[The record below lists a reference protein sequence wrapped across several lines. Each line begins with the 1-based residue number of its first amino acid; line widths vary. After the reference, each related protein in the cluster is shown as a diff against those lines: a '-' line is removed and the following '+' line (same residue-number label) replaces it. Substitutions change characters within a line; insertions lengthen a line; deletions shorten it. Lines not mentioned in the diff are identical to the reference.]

1 MTLELIYK
9 INLMSAKIKILQVIP
24 KLGYGGAEVGCFD
37 LAHYLP
43 ENNCSSFIVTS
54 GGELT
59 KYINK
64 KKVKL
69 IRLPVHSKNPILIIL
84 NSIILIGIILFFNI
98 SIVHA
103 RSRAPAWS
111 CLLATK
117 ITRRKF
123 VTTFHGTY
131 NFSNRLKKFYN
142 SVMLR
147 SDLIIAGSNFIFSH
161 INENYSNYL
170 GLDKK
175 FLVIFRGVN
184 TEYFN
189 QKKIVKA
196 DENKL
201 LKKWDINKYVDLKDI
216 PLILLPGRL
225 TSWKGQEMFIEAIHD
240 VNKKLPDKEFFA
252 VILGSDQGRKVYK
265 KKLLRLV
272 EQYRLQNF
280 IRFIDKCELMPLAYK
295 VSDIIVSSSIEPEAF
310 GRVSVEAQSMEKP
323 IIASNIGGSKETIID
338 DKTGFLFE
346 AGKVEALSKK
356 IIHVLNLDESTLK
369 FVGIEG
375 RKNVIKKFNIEKMC
389 FSTYS
394 EYKKLLS

>member
-1 MTLELIYK
+1 
-9 INLMSAKIKILQVIP
+9 MSSKIKVLQVIP
-24 KLGYGGAEVGCFD
+24 KLGYGGTESGCYD
-37 LAHYLP
+37 LAHYLT
-43 ENNCSSFIVTS
+43 ENNCSSYIVTS
-54 GGELT
+54 GGELL
-59 KYINK
+59 KYVDK
-64 KKVKL
+64 KKVKV
-69 IRLPVHSKNPILIIL
+69 IRLPVHSKNPILMFF
-84 NSIILIGIILFFNI
+84 NSIILIFIILICNI

-131 NFSNRLKKFYN
+131 NFKNSLKKYYN
-142 SVMLR
+142 SIMLK

-161 INENYSNYL
+161 INENYSEYL
-170 GLDKK
+170 NFNKK
-175 FLVIFRGVN
+175 FLVIFRGIN

-189 QKKIVKA
+189 PSKIHQTDQKKLIS
-196 DENKL
+196 
-201 LKKWDINKYVDLKDI
+201 KWNISKEK

-225 TSWKGQEMFIEAIHD
+225 TSWKGQEMFIEAIRL
-240 VNKKLPDKEFFA
+240 VKKKLSEKSFCA

-272 EQYRLQNF
+272 EQYRLNDYIKF
-280 IRFIDKCELMPLAYK
+280 FDKCELMPLAYQI
-295 VSDIIVSSSIEPEAF
+295 SDIVVSTSIEPETF

-346 AGKVEALSKK
+346 AQKPEELSKK

-369 FVGIEG
+369 FIGIEG

-394 EYKKLLS
+394 EYKKIIN